1 MITLRG
7 RGRKPGKMELKINDS
22 KGGTNRLLD
31 EARISTSEVVN
42 ALNLIQVQD
51 GLYKPRWGTA
61 YYGADYGATPDGSC
75 EFLKG
80 DKTTE
85 LVTVA
90 GGKVYKS
97 TDGGSITEIM
107 GATFTAGT
115 PCYFMQI
122 AGYLY
127 IANGIDPLS
136 RYDGTS
142 LITYTEINAPTGLS
156 GTAVSTIS
164 ATSGIA
170 IYAVVTA
177 LNSVGQTVGSTEA
190 NVHVSKIRDQWDANN
205 DSITWTWNAVSGA
218 DRYQLYISD
227 TEGYEELLTSVTG
240 TSFKDNGS
248 IATNPYISVPL
259 DNTTAAPRFKSMV
272 VSGNRIWATN
282 NPNSPYTV
290 YFSGTGQYMGVFSDF
305 YGGGW
310 INLEKGGRE
319 LPVKVVHYQS
329 GQGEG
334 RATVLCKT
342 PEGRG
347 AVWQLTISTATVGDT
362 SFSVPSAVKIVGSSG
377 TESVNGTIATN
388 NDIMFPNRRG
398 WFNLGPQQNF
408 YGLLRT
414 NEISVKIR
422 PYWNSLIGSKLGDIC
437 AYFKDAKVFISVP
450 TATTGN
456 NRTIILDTEKN
467 NWTID
472 WSFGAKQ
479 FLEYTDTNGVTHFL
493 YVPLSGNK
501 LIEISENI
509 AGDLGSAF
517 ETSFETGR
525 IALSKEWKDFVKVRK
540 LYVKLGNPRGTINLE
555 ASGTRKNKGFATV
568 ASKQIV
574 PTSSQT
580 GMGFDLMGYF
590 LMGDSEGVPDTYSDS
605 ADIRYLKINKKI
617 RDIKIKVTSNTY
629 DTDYVIHGF
638 IISGKPVSVRDPN
651 SWKLYAI
658 IY

>member
-7 RGRKPGKMELKINDS
+7 SRKKRNKFSLKIDSS

-31 EARISTSEVVN
+31 EARISSTEVVN

-61 YYGADYGATPDGSC
+61 YYGADYGANPDGAT
-75 EFLKG
+75 EFLKS
-80 DKTTE
+80 DQTTE
-85 LVTVA
+85 LITVA

-97 TDGGSITEIM
+97 TDGGAITEIT
-107 GATFTAGT
+107 GATFTAGL
-115 PCYFMQI
+115 PVYFMQI

-127 IANGIDPLS
+127 IANGTDPLA
-136 RYDGTS
+136 RYNGTTMT
-142 LITYTEINAPTGLS
+142 TYTELDEPTGLT
-156 GTAVSTIS
+156 GTATSSIS
-164 ATSGIA
+164 AVNGVTIYGI
-170 IYAVVTA
+170 VTA
-177 LNSVGQTVGSTEA
+177 LNTIGETIGSTQA
-190 NVHVSKIRDQWDANN
+190 TVKVSKKRDQWNKDT
-205 DSITWTWNAVSGA
+205 DKVTWSWNAVSGA
-218 DRYQLYISD
+218 ERYQLYIAD
-227 TEGYEELLTSVTG
+227 TEGYEELLTSVSKEE
-240 TSFKDNGS
+240 TSFTDDGTL
-248 IATNPYISVPL
+248 ATNPYISVPL
-259 DNTTAAPRFKSMV
+259 DNTTAAPKFKSMV

-319 LPVKVVHYQS
+319 TPVKVVHYQS

-347 AVWQLTISTATVGDT
+347 AVWQLTISTATVGET

-377 TESVNGTIATN
+377 TESINGTIATN

-422 PYWNSLIGSKLGDIC
+422 PYWNSLIGSKLSGIC

-450 TATTGN
+450 TITSGN
-456 NRTIILDTEKN
+456 NRMVIFDTEKN
-467 NWTID
+467 NWTVD
-472 WSFGAKQ
+472 WSIGAKQ
-479 FLEYTDTNGVTHFL
+479 FFEYTQTDGQTKFL
-493 YVPLSGNK
+493 YVPVSGNR
-501 LIEISENI
+501 LIELSENI
-509 AGDLGSAF
+509 GGDLGNAF

-525 IALSKEWKDFVKVRK
+525 IALSKEWKDFVKVQR
-540 LYVKLGNPRGTINLE
+540 LYIKLGNPRGSINLE
-555 ASGTRKNKGFATV
+555 VSGSQKSKGFSTV

-574 PTSSQT
+574 PFSSQT
-580 GMGFDLMGYF
+580 GIGFDLMGDV
-590 LMGDSEGVPDTYSDS
+590 LMGDTEGTPDTFTDS
-605 ADIRYLKINKKI
+605 ADIRYLKVNKKVRDMKI
-617 RDIKIKVTSNTY
+617 RVTSNSI

-638 IISGKPVSVRDPN
+638 IITGRPVSTRSPN
-651 SWKLYAI
+651 TWKL
-658 IY
+658 

>member
-1 MITLRG
+1 MIILRG
-7 RGRKPGKMELKINDS
+7 SRKKSGKLSLKIDSS

-31 EARISTSEVVN
+31 EARISSNEVVN

-61 YYGADYGATPDGSC
+61 YYGADYGATPDGST
-75 EFLKG
+75 EFLKS
-80 DKTTE
+80 DQTTE
-85 LVTVA
+85 LITVA

-97 TDGGSITEIM
+97 TNGGSITEVT
-107 GATFTAGT
+107 GATFTAGLT
-115 PCYFMQI
+115 CYFMQI
-122 AGYLY
+122 AGFLY
-127 IANGIDPLS
+127 IANGTDPLA
-136 RYDGTS
+136 RYDGST
-142 LITYTEINAPTGLS
+142 LTTYTEINAPNGLT
-156 GTAVSTIS
+156 GTATSSIS
-164 ATSGIA
+164 AVSGIS
-170 IYAVVTA
+170 IYGIVTA
-177 LNSVGQTVGSTEA
+177 LNSVGETIGSSE
-190 NVHVSKIRDQWDANN
+190 VQVYVKKIRDQWISTSDK
-205 DSITWTWNAVSGA
+205 ITWSWTAVSGA

-227 TEGYEELLTSVTG
+227 TQGYEELLTSVTG
-240 TSFKDNGS
+240 TSFTDDGT
-248 IATNPYISVPL
+248 IATNPYIAVPL
-259 DNTTAAPRFKSMV
+259 DNTTAAPKFKSMV

-319 LPVKVVHYQS
+319 TPVKVVHYQS

-347 AVWQLTISTATVGDT
+347 AVWQLTISTATVGET

-377 TESVNGTIATN
+377 TESINGTISTN

-422 PYWNSLIGSKLGDIC
+422 PYWNSLIGSKLSGIC
-437 AYFKDAKVFISVP
+437 SYFKDAKVFISVP
-450 TATTGN
+450 TSSIGN
-456 NRTIILDTEKN
+456 NRTIIFDTEKN

-493 YVPLSGNK
+493 YVPILGNK

-525 IALSKEWKDFVKVRK
+525 ISVSKEWKDFVKVQR
-540 LYVKLGNPRGTINLE
+540 LYIKLGNPRGTINLE
-555 ASGTRKNKGFATV
+555 VSGSQKSKGFSTV

-574 PTSSQT
+574 PSSSQT
-580 GMGFDLMGYF
+580 GMGFDLMGDF
-590 LMGDSEGVPDTYSDS
+590 LMGDTDGVPDTFSDS
-605 ADIRYLKINKKI
+605 ADIRYLKVNKKV
-617 RDIKIKVTSNTY
+617 RDVKIKVTSNTV
-629 DTDYVIHGF
+629 DSDYVIHGF
-638 IISGKPVSVRDPN
+638 IITGKPVSTRSPN
-651 SWKLYAI
+651 TWKL
-658 IY
+658 

>member
-1 MITLRG
+1 MIILRG
-7 RGRKPGKMELKINDS
+7 SRKKTGKLSLKIDS
-22 KGGTNRLLD
+22 SRGGTNRLLD
-31 EARISTSEVVN
+31 EARISSNEVVN

-61 YYGADYGATPDGSC
+61 YYGADYGANPDGAT
-75 EFLKG
+75 EFLKS
-80 DKTTE
+80 DQTTE
-85 LVTVA
+85 LITVA

-97 TDGGSITEIM
+97 TNGGSITEVT
-107 GATFTAGT
+107 GATFTLGLT
-115 PCYFMQI
+115 CYFMQI
-122 AGYLY
+122 AGFLY
-127 IANGIDPLS
+127 IANGTDPLA
-136 RYDGTS
+136 RYDGST
-142 LITYTEINAPTGLS
+142 LTTYTEINAPTGLT
-156 GTAVSTIS
+156 GTATSSIS
-164 ATSGIA
+164 AVSGIS
-170 IYAVVTA
+170 IYGIVTA
-177 LNSVGQTVGSTEA
+177 LNSVGETIGSSEVQVYV
-190 NVHVSKIRDQWDANN
+190 NKIRDQWISTSDK
-205 DSITWTWNAVSGA
+205 ITWSWTAVSGA

-227 TEGYEELLTSVTG
+227 TQGYEELLTSVTG
-240 TSFKDNGS
+240 TSFTDDGT
-248 IATNPYISVPL
+248 IATNPYIAVPL
-259 DNTTAAPRFKSMV
+259 DNTTAAPKFKSMV

-319 LPVKVVHYQS
+319 TPVKVVHYQS

-347 AVWQLTISTATVGDT
+347 AVWQLTISTATVGET

-377 TESVNGTIATN
+377 TESINGTIATN

-398 WFNLGPQQNF
+398 WYNLGPQQNF

-422 PYWNSLIGSKLGDIC
+422 PYWNSLIGSKLSGIC
-437 AYFKDAKVFISVP
+437 SYFKDAKVFISVP
-450 TATTGN
+450 TSSIGN
-456 NRTIILDTEKN
+456 NRTIIFDTEKN

-493 YVPLSGNK
+493 YVPILGNK

-525 IALSKEWKDFVKVRK
+525 ISVSKEWKDFVKVQRV
-540 LYVKLGNPRGTINLE
+540 YIKLGNPRGTINLE
-555 ASGTRKNKGFATV
+555 VSGSQKSKGFSTV

-574 PTSSQT
+574 PSSSQT
-580 GMGFDLMGYF
+580 GMGFDLMGDF
-590 LMGDSEGVPDTYSDS
+590 LMGDTDGVPDTFSDS
-605 ADIRYLKINKKI
+605 ADIRYLKVNKKV
-617 RDIKIKVTSNTY
+617 RDVKIKVTSNTV
-629 DTDYVIHGF
+629 DSDYVIHGF
-638 IISGKPVSVRDPN
+638 IITGKPVSTRSPN
-651 SWKLYAI
+651 TWKL
-658 IY
+658 

>member
-1 MITLRG
+1 MIILRG
-7 RGRKPGKMELKINDS
+7 SRKKTGKLSLKIDS
-22 KGGTNRLLD
+22 SRGGTNRLLD
-31 EARISTSEVVN
+31 EARISSTEVVN

-51 GLYKPRWGTA
+51 GLYKPRWGTD
-61 YYGADYGATPDGSC
+61 YYGADYGATPDGST
-75 EFLKG
+75 EFLKS
-80 DKTTE
+80 DQTTE
-85 LVTVA
+85 LITVA

-97 TDGGSITEIM
+97 TNGGSITEVT
-107 GATFTAGT
+107 GATFTAGLT
-115 PCYFMQI
+115 CYFMQI
-122 AGYLY
+122 AGFLY
-127 IANGIDPLS
+127 IANGTDPLA
-136 RYDGTS
+136 RYDGST
-142 LITYTEINAPTGLS
+142 LTTYTEINAPNGLT
-156 GTAVSTIS
+156 GTATSSIS
-164 ATSGIA
+164 AVSGIS
-170 IYAVVTA
+170 IYGIVTA
-177 LNSVGQTVGSTEA
+177 LNSVGETIGSSEVQVYV
-190 NVHVSKIRDQWDANN
+190 NKIRDQWISTSDK
-205 DSITWTWNAVSGA
+205 ITWSWTAVSGA

-227 TEGYEELLTSVTG
+227 TQGYEELLTSVTG
-240 TSFKDNGS
+240 TSFTDDGT
-248 IATNPYISVPL
+248 IATNPYIAVPL
-259 DNTTAAPRFKSMV
+259 DNTTAAPKFKSMV

-319 LPVKVVHYQS
+319 TPVKVVHYQS

-347 AVWQLTISTATVGDT
+347 AVWQLTISTATVGET

-377 TESVNGTIATN
+377 TESINGTIATN

-398 WFNLGPQQNF
+398 WYNLGPQQNF

-422 PYWNSLIGSKLGDIC
+422 PYWNSLIGSKLSGIC
-437 AYFKDAKVFISVP
+437 SYFKDAKVFISVP
-450 TATTGN
+450 TSSIGN
-456 NRTIILDTEKN
+456 NRIIIFDTEKN

-493 YVPLSGNK
+493 YVPILGNK

-525 IALSKEWKDFVKVRK
+525 ISVSKEWKDFVKVQRV
-540 LYVKLGNPRGTINLE
+540 YIKLGNPRGTINLE
-555 ASGTRKNKGFATV
+555 VSGSQKSKGFSTV

-574 PTSSQT
+574 PSSSQT
-580 GMGFDLMGYF
+580 GMGFDLMGDF
-590 LMGDSEGVPDTYSDS
+590 LMGDTDGVPDTFSDS
-605 ADIRYLKINKKI
+605 ADIRYLKVNKKV
-617 RDIKIKVTSNTY
+617 RDVKIKVTSNTV
-629 DTDYVIHGF
+629 DSDYVIHGF
-638 IISGKPVSVRDPN
+638 IITGKPVSTRSPN
-651 SWKLYAI
+651 TWKL
-658 IY
+658 

>member
-7 RGRKPGKMELKINDS
+7 SRSKRSKFSLKIDSS

-31 EARISTSEVVN
+31 EARISSNEVVN

-61 YYGADYGATPDGSC
+61 YYGADYGANPDGAA
-75 EFLKG
+75 EFLR
-80 DKTTE
+80 DDQTTE
-85 LVTVA
+85 LITVA

-97 TDGGSITEIM
+97 VDGGAITEIT
-107 GATFTAGT
+107 GATFTAGK
-115 PCYFMQI
+115 PVYFMQI

-127 IANGIDPLS
+127 IANGYDPLA
-136 RYDGTS
+136 RYNGSVLT
-142 LITYTEINAPTGLS
+142 TYSEINPPTGLTGTAASTIAASS
-156 GTAVSTIS
+156 GTSVY
-164 ATSGIA
+164 GI
-170 IYAVVTA
+170 VTA
-177 LNSVGQTVGSTEA
+177 INNIGETIGSNTVR
-190 NVHVSKIRDQWDANN
+190 VYVSKIRDQWNKDT
-205 DSITWTWNAVSGA
+205 DYIEWTWNAVSGA
-218 DRYQLYISD
+218 DRYNLYISD
-227 TEGYEELLTSVTG
+227 TEGYEEFLTSVTG
-240 TSFKDNGS
+240 TSYKDNGT

-259 DNTTAAPRFKSMV
+259 DNTTAAPKFKSMV

-282 NPNSPYTV
+282 NPTSPYTV

-319 LPVKVVHYQS
+319 TPVKVVHYQS

-347 AVWQLTISTATVGDT
+347 AVWQLTISTATVGET
-362 SFSVPSAVKIVGSSG
+362 SFSVPSAVKVVGSSG
-377 TESVNGTIATN
+377 TESINGTIATN

-398 WFNLGPQQNF
+398 WYNLGPQQNF

-422 PYWNSLIGSKLGDIC
+422 PYWNSLIGSKLAGIC

-450 TATTGN
+450 TITSGN
-456 NRTIILDTEKN
+456 NRIVVFDTEKN
-467 NWTID
+467 NWSID
-472 WSFGAKQ
+472 WSIGAKQ
-479 FLEYTDTNGVTHFL
+479 FFEYTQTDGQTKFL
-493 YVPLSGNK
+493 YVPESGNR
-501 LIEISENI
+501 LIELSENI
-509 AGDLGSAF
+509 GGDLGSAF

-525 IALSKEWKDFVKVRK
+525 ISLSKEWKDFVKVQRV
-540 LYVKLGNPRGTINLE
+540 YIKLGNPRGSINLE
-555 ASGTRKNKGFATV
+555 VSGSQKSKGFSTV

-574 PTSSQT
+574 PFSSQT
-580 GMGFDLMGYF
+580 GMGFDLMGDV
-590 LMGDSEGVPDTYSDS
+590 LMGDTEGTPDTFTDS
-605 ADIRYLKINKKI
+605 ADIRYLKVNKKV
-617 RDIKIKVTSNTY
+617 RDMKIKLTSNSL

-638 IISGKPVSVRDPN
+638 IITGRPVSTRSPN
-651 SWKLYAI
+651 TWKL
-658 IY
+658 

>member
-7 RGRKPGKMELKINDS
+7 SRKRTGKLSLKIDSS

-31 EARISTSEVVN
+31 EARISNNEVVN

-51 GLYKPRWGTA
+51 GLYQPRWGTQ
-61 YYGADYGATPDGSC
+61 YFGADYGANPDGST
-75 EFLKG
+75 EFLKS
-80 DKTTE
+80 DQTTE
-85 LVTVA
+85 LITVA

-97 TDGGSITEIM
+97 TDGGSITEIT
-107 GATFTAGT
+107 GATFTAGL
-115 PCYFMQI
+115 PAFFMQI

-127 IANGIDPLS
+127 IANGVDPLA
-136 RYDGTS
+136 RYNGTTMT
-142 LITYTEINAPTGLS
+142 TYTEIDEPTGLT
-156 GTAVSTIS
+156 GTATSSIAAVSGVTLY
-164 ATSGIA
+164 GI
-170 IYAVVTA
+170 VTA
-177 LNSVGQTVGSTEA
+177 LNSVGETKGSTVA
-190 NVHVSKIRDQWDANN
+190 SVKVSKIRDQWIATTDKV
-205 DSITWTWNAVSGA
+205 TWSWTAVSGA
-218 DRYQLYISD
+218 DRYQLYIAD
-227 TEGYEELLTSVTG
+227 TEGYEELLTSVTE
-240 TSFKDNGS
+240 TSFIDDGTV
-248 IATNPYISVPL
+248 ATNPYISVPL
-259 DNTTAAPRFKSMV
+259 DNTTAAPKFKSMV

-319 LPVKVVHYQS
+319 TPIKVVHYQS

-347 AVWQLTISTATVGDT
+347 AVWQLSISTATVGET
-362 SFSVPSAVKIVGSSG
+362 SFALPSAMKIVGSSG
-377 TESVNGTIATN
+377 TESINGTISTN

-398 WFNLGPQQNF
+398 WYNLGPQQQF

-414 NEISVKIR
+414 NELSVKIR
-422 PYWNSLIGSKLGDIC
+422 PYWNSLIGAKLDGIC

-450 TATTGN
+450 TINSGN
-456 NRTIILDTEKN
+456 NRILVFDTEKN

-472 WSFGAKQ
+472 WSIGAKQ
-479 FLEYTDTNGVTHFL
+479 FFEYTDSTGKTKLL
-493 YVPLSGNK
+493 YVPMSGNK
-501 LIEISENI
+501 LIELSENI

-517 ETSFETGR
+517 ETAFETGR
-525 IALSKEWKDFVKVRK
+525 ISLSKEWKDFVKVQRV
-540 LYVKLGNPRGTINLE
+540 YIKLGNPKGTINLE
-555 ASGTRKNKGFATV
+555 CSGSQKSKGFSTV

-580 GMGFDLMGYF
+580 GMGFDLMGDV
-590 LMGDSEGVPDTYSDS
+590 LMGDTEGIPDSYSDS
-605 ADIRYLKINKKI
+605 ADIRYLKVNKKV
-617 RDIKIKVTSNTY
+617 RDIKIKVTSNSY

-638 IISGKPVSVRDPN
+638 IITGKPVSTRSPN
-651 SWKLYAI
+651 TWKL
-658 IY
+658 

>member
-1 MITLRG
+1 MIILRG
-7 RGRKPGKMELKINDS
+7 SRKKTGKLSLKIDS
-22 KGGTNRLLD
+22 SRGGTNRLLD
-31 EARISTSEVVN
+31 EARISSTEVVN

-61 YYGADYGATPDGSC
+61 EYGADYGANPDGAT
-75 EFLKG
+75 EFLKS
-80 DKTTE
+80 DQTTE
-85 LVTVA
+85 LITVA

-97 TDGGSITEIM
+97 TNGGSITEVT
-107 GATFTAGT
+107 GATFTSGLT
-115 PCYFMQI
+115 CYFMQI
-122 AGYLY
+122 AGFLY
-127 IANGIDPLS
+127 IANGTDPLA
-136 RYDGTS
+136 RYDGST
-142 LITYTEINAPTGLS
+142 LTTYTEINAPTGLT
-156 GTAVSTIS
+156 GTATSSIS
-164 ATSGIA
+164 AVSGIS
-170 IYAVVTA
+170 IYGIVTA
-177 LNSVGQTVGSTEA
+177 LNSVGETIGSSEVQVYV
-190 NVHVSKIRDQWDANN
+190 NKIRDQWISTSDK
-205 DSITWTWNAVSGA
+205 ITWSWTAVSGA

-227 TEGYEELLTSVTG
+227 TQGYEELLTSVTG
-240 TSFKDNGS
+240 TSFTDDGT
-248 IATNPYISVPL
+248 IATNPYIAVPL
-259 DNTTAAPRFKSMV
+259 DNTTAAPKFKSMV

-319 LPVKVVHYQS
+319 TPVKVVHYQS

-347 AVWQLTISTATVGDT
+347 AVWQLTISTATVGET

-377 TESVNGTIATN
+377 TESINGTIATN

-398 WFNLGPQQNF
+398 WYNLGPQQNF

-422 PYWNSLIGSKLGDIC
+422 PYWNSLIGSKLSGIC
-437 AYFKDAKVFISVP
+437 SYFKDAKVFISVP
-450 TATTGN
+450 TSSIGN
-456 NRTIILDTEKN
+456 NRIIIFDTEKN

-493 YVPLSGNK
+493 YVPILGNK

-525 IALSKEWKDFVKVRK
+525 ISVSKEWKDFVKVQRV
-540 LYVKLGNPRGTINLE
+540 YIKLGNPRGTINLE
-555 ASGTRKNKGFATV
+555 VSGSQKSKGFSTV

-574 PTSSQT
+574 PSSSQT
-580 GMGFDLMGYF
+580 GMGFDLMGDF
-590 LMGDSEGVPDTYSDS
+590 LMGDTDGVPDTFSDS
-605 ADIRYLKINKKI
+605 ADIRYLKVNKKV
-617 RDIKIKVTSNTY
+617 RDVKIKVTSNTV
-629 DTDYVIHGF
+629 DSDYVIHGF
-638 IISGKPVSVRDPN
+638 IITGKPVSTRSPN
-651 SWKLYAI
+651 TWKL
-658 IY
+658 

>member
-7 RGRKPGKMELKINDS
+7 SRKKSGKLSLKIDSS

-31 EARISTSEVVN
+31 EARISSNEVVN

-51 GLYKPRWGTA
+51 GLYKPRWGTD
-61 YYGADYGATPDGSC
+61 YYGADYGATPDGST
-75 EFLKG
+75 EFLKS
-80 DKTTE
+80 DQTTE
-85 LVTVA
+85 LITVA

-97 TDGGSITEIM
+97 TNGGSITEVT
-107 GATFTAGT
+107 GATFTAGLT
-115 PCYFMQI
+115 CYFMQI
-122 AGYLY
+122 AGFLY
-127 IANGIDPLS
+127 IANGTDPLA
-136 RYDGTS
+136 RYDGST
-142 LITYTEINAPTGLS
+142 LTTYTQINAPTGLT
-156 GTAVSTIS
+156 GTATSSIS
-164 ATSGIA
+164 AVSGIS
-170 IYAVVTA
+170 IYGIVTA
-177 LNSVGQTVGSTEA
+177 LNSVGETIGSSEVQVYV
-190 NVHVSKIRDQWDANN
+190 NKIRDQWNKDT
-205 DSITWTWNAVSGA
+205 DKITWSWTAVSGA

-227 TEGYEELLTSVTG
+227 TQGYEELLTSVTG
-240 TSFKDNGS
+240 TSFTDDGT
-248 IATNPYISVPL
+248 IATNPYIAVPL
-259 DNTTAAPRFKSMV
+259 DNTTAAPKFKSMV

-319 LPVKVVHYQS
+319 TPVKVVHYQS

-347 AVWQLTISTATVGDT
+347 AVWQLTISTATVGET

-377 TESVNGTIATN
+377 TESINGTIATN

-398 WFNLGPQQNF
+398 WYNLGPQQNF

-422 PYWNSLIGSKLGDIC
+422 PYWNSLIGSKLEGIC
-437 AYFKDAKVFISVP
+437 SYFKDAKVFISVP
-450 TATTGN
+450 TSSIGN
-456 NRTIILDTEKN
+456 NRTIIFDTEKN

-493 YVPLSGNK
+493 YVPISGNK

-525 IALSKEWKDFVKVRK
+525 IAVSKEWKDFVKVQRV
-540 LYVKLGNPRGTINLE
+540 YIKLGNPRGTINLE
-555 ASGTRKNKGFATV
+555 VSGSQKSKGFSTV

-574 PTSSQT
+574 PSSSQT
-580 GMGFDLMGYF
+580 GMGFDLMGDF
-590 LMGDSEGVPDTYSDS
+590 LMGDTDGVPDTFSDS
-605 ADIRYLKINKKI
+605 ADIRYLKVNKKV
-617 RDIKIKVTSNTY
+617 RDVKIKVTSNTV
-629 DTDYVIHGF
+629 DSDYVIHGF
-638 IISGKPVSVRDPN
+638 IITGKPVSTRSPN
-651 SWKLYAI
+651 TWKL
-658 IY
+658 

>member
-7 RGRKPGKMELKINDS
+7 SRKRTAKLSLNIDNS

-31 EARISTSEVVN
+31 EARISNNEVVN

-51 GLYKPRWGTA
+51 GLYKPRWGSQ
-61 YYGADYGATPDGSC
+61 YYGADYGATPDGAT
-75 EFLKG
+75 EFLKE
-80 DKTTE
+80 DQTTE
-85 LVTVA
+85 LIVVA

-97 TDGGSITEIM
+97 TDGGDKTEIT

-122 AGYLY
+122 AGFLY
-127 IANGIDPLS
+127 IANGTDPLA
-136 RYDGTS
+136 RYNGTTMT
-142 LITYTEINAPTGLS
+142 TYTEIDEPTGLTGTATSSIAAVS
-156 GTAVSTIS
+156 GTTIY
-164 ATSGIA
+164 GI
-170 IYAVVTA
+170 VTA
-177 LNSVGQTVGSTEA
+177 LNTIGETIGSTEA
-190 NVHVSKIRDQWDANN
+190 TVKVNKIRDQWNASTDK
-205 DSITWTWNAVSGA
+205 ITWTWNAVSGA

-227 TEGYEELLTSVTG
+227 TEGYEELLTSVTE
-240 TSFKDNGS
+240 TSFTDDGTLQ
-248 IATNPYISVPL
+248 TNPYISVPL
-259 DNTTAAPRFKSMV
+259 DNTTAAPKFKSMV

-282 NPNSPYTV
+282 NPVSPYTV

-319 LPVKVVHYQS
+319 TPIKVVHYQS

-347 AVWQLTISTATVGDT
+347 AVWQLTISTATVGET

-377 TESVNGTIATN
+377 TESINGTISTN

-398 WFNLGPQQNF
+398 WYNLGPQQNF

-422 PYWNSLIGSKLGDIC
+422 PYWNSLIGAKLAGIC

-450 TATTGN
+450 TINSGN
-456 NRTIILDTEKN
+456 NRIIVFDTEKN

-472 WSFGAKQ
+472 WSLGAKQ
-479 FLEYTDTNGVTHFL
+479 FLEYTDSAGRTKFL
-493 YVPLSGNK
+493 YVPVSGNK
-501 LIEISENI
+501 LIELSENI
-509 AGDLGSAF
+509 GGDLGVAF

-525 IALSKEWKDFVKVRK
+525 IALSKEWKDFVKVNK
-540 LYVKLGNPRGTINLE
+540 VYIKLGNPRGNINLE
-555 ASGTRKNKGFATV
+555 VSGTQKNKGFTTIK
-568 ASKQIV
+568 SKAIV
-574 PTSSQT
+574 PLSSQT
-580 GMGFDLMGYF
+580 GMGFDLMGDC
-590 LMGDSEGVPDTYSDS
+590 LMGDTEGVPDTYSDS
-605 ADIRYLKINKKI
+605 ADIRYLKVNKKI
-617 RDIKIKVTSNTY
+617 RDIKLKVTSNTY

-638 IISGKPVSVRDPN
+638 IIDGKPIRTRSPN
-651 SWKLYAI
+651 TWKL
-658 IY
+658 

>member
-7 RGRKPGKMELKINDS
+7 SRKKSGKLSLKIDSS

-31 EARISTSEVVN
+31 EARISSNEVVN

-51 GLYKPRWGTA
+51 GLYKPRWGTD
-61 YYGADYGATPDGSC
+61 YYGADYGATPDGST
-75 EFLKG
+75 EFLKS
-80 DKTTE
+80 DQTTE
-85 LVTVA
+85 LITVA

-97 TDGGSITEIM
+97 TNGGSITEVT
-107 GATFTAGT
+107 GATFTAGLT
-115 PCYFMQI
+115 CYFMQI
-122 AGYLY
+122 AGFLY
-127 IANGIDPLS
+127 IANGTDPLA
-136 RYDGTS
+136 RYDGST
-142 LITYTEINAPTGLS
+142 LTTYTEINAPNGLI
-156 GTAVSTIS
+156 GTATSSIS
-164 ATSGIA
+164 AVSGIS
-170 IYAVVTA
+170 IYGIVTA
-177 LNSVGQTVGSTEA
+177 LNSVGETIGSSEVQVYV
-190 NVHVSKIRDQWDANN
+190 NKIRDQWISTSDK
-205 DSITWTWNAVSGA
+205 ITWSWTAVSGA

-227 TEGYEELLTSVTG
+227 TQGYEELLTSVTG
-240 TSFKDNGS
+240 TSFTDDGT
-248 IATNPYISVPL
+248 IATNPYIAVPL
-259 DNTTAAPRFKSMV
+259 DNTTAAPKFKSMV

-319 LPVKVVHYQS
+319 TPVKVVHYQS

-347 AVWQLTISTATVGDT
+347 AVWQLTISTATVGET

-377 TESVNGTIATN
+377 TESINGTISTN

-422 PYWNSLIGSKLGDIC
+422 PYWNSLIGSKLSGIC
-437 AYFKDAKVFISVP
+437 SYFKDAKVFISVP
-450 TATTGN
+450 TSSIGN
-456 NRTIILDTEKN
+456 NRTIIFDTEKN

-493 YVPLSGNK
+493 YVPIFGNK

-509 AGDLGSAF
+509 AGDLGIAF

-525 IALSKEWKDFVKVRK
+525 ISVSKEWKDFVKVQRV
-540 LYVKLGNPRGTINLE
+540 YIKLGNPRGTINLE
-555 ASGTRKNKGFATV
+555 VSGSQKSKGFSTV

-574 PTSSQT
+574 PSSSQT
-580 GMGFDLMGYF
+580 GMGFDLMGDF
-590 LMGDSEGVPDTYSDS
+590 LMGDTEGVPDTFSDS
-605 ADIRYLKINKKI
+605 ADIRYLKVNKKV
-617 RDIKIKVTSNTY
+617 RDVKIKVTSNTV
-629 DTDYVIHGF
+629 DSDYVIHGF
-638 IISGKPVSVRDPN
+638 IITGKPVSTRSPN
-651 SWKLYAI
+651 TWKL
-658 IY
+658 

>member
-7 RGRKPGKMELKINDS
+7 SRKKSGKLSLKIDSS

-31 EARISTSEVVN
+31 EARISSNEVVN

-61 YYGADYGATPDGSC
+61 YYGADYGATPDGST
-75 EFLKG
+75 EFLKS
-80 DKTTE
+80 DQTTE
-85 LVTVA
+85 LITVA

-97 TDGGSITEIM
+97 TNGGSITEVT
-107 GATFTAGT
+107 GATFTEGLT
-115 PCYFMQI
+115 CYFMQI
-122 AGYLY
+122 AGFLY
-127 IANGIDPLS
+127 IANGTDPLA
-136 RYDGTS
+136 RYDGST
-142 LITYTEINAPTGLS
+142 LTTYTEINAPNGLT
-156 GTAVSTIS
+156 GTATSSIS
-164 ATSGIA
+164 AVSGIS
-170 IYAVVTA
+170 IYGIVTA
-177 LNSVGQTVGSTEA
+177 LNSVGETIGSSE
-190 NVHVSKIRDQWDANN
+190 VQVYVKKIRDQWISTSDK
-205 DSITWTWNAVSGA
+205 ITWSWTAVSGA

-227 TEGYEELLTSVTG
+227 TQGYEELLTSVTG
-240 TSFKDNGS
+240 TSFTDDGT
-248 IATNPYISVPL
+248 IATNPYIAVPL
-259 DNTTAAPRFKSMV
+259 DNTTAAPKFKSMV

-319 LPVKVVHYQS
+319 TPVKVVHYQS

-347 AVWQLTISTATVGDT
+347 AVWQLTISTATVGET

-377 TESVNGTIATN
+377 TESINGTISTN

-398 WFNLGPQQNF
+398 WYNLGPQQNF

-422 PYWNSLIGSKLGDIC
+422 PYWNSLIGSKLSGIC
-437 AYFKDAKVFISVP
+437 SYFKDAKVFISVP
-450 TATTGN
+450 TSTSGN
-456 NRTIILDTEKN
+456 NRTIIFDTEKN

-493 YVPLSGNK
+493 YVPISGNK

-525 IALSKEWKDFVKVRK
+525 ISVSKEWKDFVKVQRV
-540 LYVKLGNPRGTINLE
+540 YIKLGNPRGTINLE
-555 ASGTRKNKGFATV
+555 VSGSQKSKGFSTV

-574 PTSSQT
+574 PSSSQT
-580 GMGFDLMGYF
+580 GMGFDLMGDF
-590 LMGDSEGVPDTYSDS
+590 LMGDTDGVPDTFSDS
-605 ADIRYLKINKKI
+605 ADIRYLKVNKKV
-617 RDIKIKVTSNTY
+617 RDVKIKVTSNTV
-629 DTDYVIHGF
+629 DSDYVIHGF
-638 IISGKPVSVRDPN
+638 IITGKPVSTRSPN
-651 SWKLYAI
+651 TWKL
-658 IY
+658 

>member
-7 RGRKPGKMELKINDS
+7 SRKKTGKLSLKIDS
-22 KGGTNRLLD
+22 SRGGTNRLLD
-31 EARISTSEVVN
+31 EARISSTEVVN

-61 YYGADYGATPDGSC
+61 YYGADYGANPDGAT
-75 EFLKG
+75 EFLKS
-80 DKTTE
+80 DQTTE
-85 LVTVA
+85 LITVA

-97 TDGGSITEIM
+97 TNGGSITEVT

-115 PCYFMQI
+115 TCYFMQI
-122 AGYLY
+122 AGFLY
-127 IANGIDPLS
+127 IANGTDPLA
-136 RYDGTS
+136 RYDGST
-142 LITYTEINAPTGLS
+142 LTTYTEINAPTGLT
-156 GTAVSTIS
+156 GTATSSIS
-164 ATSGIA
+164 AVSGIS
-170 IYAVVTA
+170 IYGIVTA
-177 LNSVGQTVGSTEA
+177 LNSVGETIGSSEVQVYV
-190 NVHVSKIRDQWDANN
+190 NKIRDQWISTSDK
-205 DSITWTWNAVSGA
+205 ITWSWTAVSGA

-227 TEGYEELLTSVTG
+227 TQGYEELLTSVTG
-240 TSFKDNGS
+240 TSFTDDGT
-248 IATNPYISVPL
+248 IATNPYIAVPL
-259 DNTTAAPRFKSMV
+259 DNTTAAPKFKSMV

-319 LPVKVVHYQS
+319 TPVKVVHYQS

-347 AVWQLTISTATVGDT
+347 AVWQLTISTATVGET

-377 TESVNGTIATN
+377 TESINGTIATN

-398 WFNLGPQQNF
+398 WYNLGPQQNF

-422 PYWNSLIGSKLGDIC
+422 PYWNSLIGSKLSGIC
-437 AYFKDAKVFISVP
+437 SYFKDAKVFISVP
-450 TATTGN
+450 TSSIGN
-456 NRTIILDTEKN
+456 NRIIIFDTEKN

-493 YVPLSGNK
+493 YVPILGNK

-525 IALSKEWKDFVKVRK
+525 ISVSKEWKDFVKVQRV
-540 LYVKLGNPRGTINLE
+540 YIKLGNPRGTINLE
-555 ASGTRKNKGFATV
+555 VSGSQKSKGFSTV

-574 PTSSQT
+574 PSSSQT
-580 GMGFDLMGYF
+580 GMGFDLMGDF
-590 LMGDSEGVPDTYSDS
+590 LMGDTDGVPDTFSDS
-605 ADIRYLKINKKI
+605 ADIRYLKVNKKV
-617 RDIKIKVTSNTY
+617 RDVKIKVTSNTV
-629 DTDYVIHGF
+629 DSDYVIHGF
-638 IISGKPVSVRDPN
+638 IITGKPVSTRSPN
-651 SWKLYAI
+651 TWKL
-658 IY
+658 

>member
-1 MITLRG
+1 MIILRG
-7 RGRKPGKMELKINDS
+7 SRKKTGKLSLKIDS
-22 KGGTNRLLD
+22 SRGGTNRLLD
-31 EARISTSEVVN
+31 EARISSNEVVN

-61 YYGADYGATPDGSC
+61 YYGADYGANPDGAT
-75 EFLKG
+75 EFLKS
-80 DKTTE
+80 DQTTE
-85 LVTVA
+85 LITVA

-97 TDGGSITEIM
+97 TNGGSITEVT
-107 GATFTAGT
+107 GATFTAGLT
-115 PCYFMQI
+115 CYFMQI
-122 AGYLY
+122 AGFLY
-127 IANGIDPLS
+127 IANGTDPLA
-136 RYDGTS
+136 RYDGST
-142 LITYTEINAPTGLS
+142 LTTYTEINAPTGLT
-156 GTAVSTIS
+156 GTATSSIS
-164 ATSGIA
+164 AVSGIS
-170 IYAVVTA
+170 IYGIVTA
-177 LNSVGQTVGSTEA
+177 LNSVGETIGSSEVQVYV
-190 NVHVSKIRDQWDANN
+190 NKIRDQWISTSDK
-205 DSITWTWNAVSGA
+205 ITWSWTAVSGA

-227 TEGYEELLTSVTG
+227 TQGYEELLTSVTG
-240 TSFKDNGS
+240 TSFTDDGT
-248 IATNPYISVPL
+248 IATNPYIAVPL
-259 DNTTAAPRFKSMV
+259 DNTTAAPKFKSMV

-319 LPVKVVHYQS
+319 TPVKVVHYQS

-347 AVWQLTISTATVGDT
+347 AVWQLTISTATVGET

-377 TESVNGTIATN
+377 TESINGTIATN

-398 WFNLGPQQNF
+398 WYNLGPQQNF

-422 PYWNSLIGSKLGDIC
+422 PYWNSLIGSKLSGIC
-437 AYFKDAKVFISVP
+437 SYFKDAKVFISVP
-450 TATTGN
+450 TSSIGN
-456 NRTIILDTEKN
+456 NRTIIFDTEKN

-493 YVPLSGNK
+493 YVPILGNK

-525 IALSKEWKDFVKVRK
+525 ISVSKEWKDFVKVQRV
-540 LYVKLGNPRGTINLE
+540 YIKLGNPRGTINLE
-555 ASGTRKNKGFATV
+555 VSGSQKSKGFSTV

-574 PTSSQT
+574 PSSSQT
-580 GMGFDLMGYF
+580 GMGFDLMGDF
-590 LMGDSEGVPDTYSDS
+590 LMGDTDGVPDTFSDS
-605 ADIRYLKINKKI
+605 ADIRYLKVNKKV
-617 RDIKIKVTSNTY
+617 RDVKIKVTSNTV
-629 DTDYVIHGF
+629 DSDYVIHGF
-638 IISGKPVSVRDPN
+638 IITGKPVSTRSPN
-651 SWKLYAI
+651 TWKL
-658 IY
+658 

>member
-7 RGRKPGKMELKINDS
+7 SRKKTGKLSLKIDS
-22 KGGTNRLLD
+22 SRGGTNRLLD
-31 EARISTSEVVN
+31 EARISSTEVVN

-61 YYGADYGATPDGSC
+61 YYGADYGANPDGAT
-75 EFLKG
+75 EFLKS
-80 DKTTE
+80 DQTTE
-85 LVTVA
+85 LITVA

-97 TDGGSITEIM
+97 TNGGSITEVT
-107 GATFTAGT
+107 GATFTAGLT
-115 PCYFMQI
+115 CYFMQI
-122 AGYLY
+122 AGFLY
-127 IANGIDPLS
+127 IANGTDPLA
-136 RYDGTS
+136 RYDGST
-142 LITYTEINAPTGLS
+142 LTTYTEINAPTGLT
-156 GTAVSTIS
+156 GTATSSIS
-164 ATSGIA
+164 AVSGIS
-170 IYAVVTA
+170 IYGIVTA
-177 LNSVGQTVGSTEA
+177 LNSVGETIGSSEVQVYV
-190 NVHVSKIRDQWDANN
+190 NKIRDQWISTSDK
-205 DSITWTWNAVSGA
+205 ITWSWTAVSGA

-227 TEGYEELLTSVTG
+227 TQGYEELLTSVTG
-240 TSFKDNGS
+240 TSFTDDGT
-248 IATNPYISVPL
+248 IATNPYIAVPL
-259 DNTTAAPRFKSMV
+259 DNTTAAPKFKSMV

-319 LPVKVVHYQS
+319 TPVKVVHYQS

-347 AVWQLTISTATVGDT
+347 AVWQLTISTATVGET

-377 TESVNGTIATN
+377 TESINGTIATN

-398 WFNLGPQQNF
+398 WYNLGPQQNF

-422 PYWNSLIGSKLGDIC
+422 PYWNSLIGSKLSGIC
-437 AYFKDAKVFISVP
+437 SYFKDAKVFISVP
-450 TATTGN
+450 TSSIGN
-456 NRTIILDTEKN
+456 NRIIIFDTEKN

-493 YVPLSGNK
+493 YVPILGNK

-525 IALSKEWKDFVKVRK
+525 ISVSKEWKDFVKVQRV
-540 LYVKLGNPRGTINLE
+540 YIKLGNPRGTINLE
-555 ASGTRKNKGFATV
+555 VSGSQKSKGFSTV

-574 PTSSQT
+574 PSSSQT
-580 GMGFDLMGYF
+580 GMGFDLMGDF
-590 LMGDSEGVPDTYSDS
+590 LMGDTDGVPDTFSDS
-605 ADIRYLKINKKI
+605 ADIRYLKVNKKV
-617 RDIKIKVTSNTY
+617 RDVKIKVTSNTV
-629 DTDYVIHGF
+629 DSDYVIHGF
-638 IISGKPVSVRDPN
+638 IITGKPVSTRSPN
-651 SWKLYAI
+651 TWKL
-658 IY
+658 

>member
-7 RGRKPGKMELKINDS
+7 SRKKSGKLSLKIDSS

-31 EARISTSEVVN
+31 EARISSNEVVN

-51 GLYKPRWGTA
+51 GLYKPRWGTD
-61 YYGADYGATPDGSC
+61 YYGADYGATPDGST
-75 EFLKG
+75 EFLKS
-80 DKTTE
+80 DQTTE
-85 LVTVA
+85 LITVA

-97 TDGGSITEIM
+97 TNGGSITEVT
-107 GATFTAGT
+107 GATFTAGLT
-115 PCYFMQI
+115 CYFMQI
-122 AGYLY
+122 AGFLY
-127 IANGIDPLS
+127 IANGTDPLA
-136 RYDGTS
+136 RYDGST
-142 LITYTEINAPTGLS
+142 LTTYTEINAPNGLI
-156 GTAVSTIS
+156 GTATSSIS
-164 ATSGIA
+164 AVSGIS
-170 IYAVVTA
+170 IYGIVTA
-177 LNSVGQTVGSTEA
+177 LNSVGETIGSSEVQVYV
-190 NVHVSKIRDQWDANN
+190 NKIRDQWISTSDK
-205 DSITWTWNAVSGA
+205 ITWSWAAVSGA

-227 TEGYEELLTSVTG
+227 TQGYEELLTSVTG
-240 TSFKDNGS
+240 TSFTDDGT
-248 IATNPYISVPL
+248 IATNPYIAVPL
-259 DNTTAAPRFKSMV
+259 DNTTAAPKFKSMV

-319 LPVKVVHYQS
+319 TPVKVVHYQS

-347 AVWQLTISTATVGDT
+347 AVWQLTISTATIGET

-377 TESVNGTIATN
+377 TESINGTISTN

-422 PYWNSLIGSKLGDIC
+422 PYWNSLIGSKLSGIC
-437 AYFKDAKVFISVP
+437 SYFKDAKVFISVP
-450 TATTGN
+450 TSTSGN
-456 NRTIILDTEKN
+456 NRTIIFDTEKN

-479 FLEYTDTNGVTHFL
+479 FLEYTDSNGVTKFL
-493 YVPLSGNK
+493 YVPISGNK

-525 IALSKEWKDFVKVRK
+525 ISVSKEWKDFVKVQRV
-540 LYVKLGNPRGTINLE
+540 YIKLGNPRGTINLE
-555 ASGTRKNKGFATV
+555 VSGSQKSKGFSTV

-574 PTSSQT
+574 PSSSQT
-580 GMGFDLMGYF
+580 GMGFDLMGDF
-590 LMGDSEGVPDTYSDS
+590 LMGDTEGVPDTFSDS
-605 ADIRYLKINKKI
+605 ADIRYLKVNKKV
-617 RDIKIKVTSNTY
+617 RDVKIKVTSNTV
-629 DTDYVIHGF
+629 DSDYVIHGF
-638 IISGKPVSVRDPN
+638 IITGKPVSTRSPN
-651 SWKLYAI
+651 TWKL
-658 IY
+658 

>member
-7 RGRKPGKMELKINDS
+7 SRKRTAKLSLKIDSS

-31 EARISTSEVVN
+31 EARISSTEVVN

-61 YYGADYGATPDGSC
+61 YFGADYGATPDGST
-75 EFLKG
+75 EFLKS
-80 DKTTE
+80 DQTTE
-85 LVTVA
+85 LITVA

-97 TDGGSITEIM
+97 TNGGSITEIT

-115 PCYFMQI
+115 TCYFMQI
-122 AGYLY
+122 AGFLY
-127 IANGIDPLS
+127 IANGTDPLA
-136 RYDGTS
+136 RYDGST
-142 LITYTEINAPTGLS
+142 LTTYTEINAPTGLT
-156 GTAVSTIS
+156 GTATSSIS
-164 ATSGIA
+164 AVSGIS
-170 IYAVVTA
+170 IYGIVTA
-177 LNSVGQTVGSTEA
+177 LNSVGETIGSSEIQVYV
-190 NVHVSKIRDQWDANN
+190 NKIRDQWISTSDK
-205 DSITWTWNAVSGA
+205 ITWSWTAVSGA

-227 TEGYEELLTSVTG
+227 TQGYEELLTSVTG
-240 TSFKDNGS
+240 TSFTDDGT
-248 IATNPYISVPL
+248 IATNPYIAVPL
-259 DNTTAAPRFKSMV
+259 DNTTAAPKFKSMV

-282 NPNSPYTV
+282 NPKSPYTV

-319 LPVKVVHYQS
+319 TPIKVVHYQS

-347 AVWQLTISTATVGDT
+347 AVWQLTISTATIGET

-377 TESVNGTIATN
+377 TESINGTIATN

-398 WFNLGPQQNF
+398 WYNLGPQQNF

-422 PYWNSLIGSKLGDIC
+422 PYWNSLIGSKLEGIC
-437 AYFKDAKVFISVP
+437 SYFKDAKVFISVP
-450 TATTGN
+450 TSSIGN
-456 NRTIILDTEKN
+456 NRTIIFDTEKN

-493 YVPLSGNK
+493 YVPISGNK

-525 IALSKEWKDFVKVRK
+525 IAVSKEWKDFVKVQRV
-540 LYVKLGNPRGTINLE
+540 YIKLGNPRGTINLE
-555 ASGTRKNKGFATV
+555 VSGSQKSKGFSTV
-568 ASKQIV
+568 ASKQVV
-574 PTSSQT
+574 PSSSQT
-580 GMGFDLMGYF
+580 GMGFDLMGDF
-590 LMGDSEGVPDTYSDS
+590 LIGDTEGIPDTFSDS
-605 ADIRYLKINKKI
+605 ADIRYLKVNKKV
-617 RDIKIKVTSNTY
+617 RDIKIKVTSNTV
-629 DTDYVIHGF
+629 DSDYVIHGF
-638 IISGKPVSVRDPN
+638 IIVGKPISTRSPN
-651 SWKLYAI
+651 TWKL
-658 IY
+658 

>member
-1 MITLRG
+1 MIKLRSSK
-7 RGRKPGKMELKINDS
+7 RKSSKISLKINDS

-31 EARISTSEVVN
+31 EARIANNQVVN

-61 YYGADYGATPDGSC
+61 YYGADYGATPDGAT
-75 EFLKG
+75 EFLKS
-80 DKTTE
+80 DQSTE
-85 LVTVA
+85 LIVVA
-90 GGKVYKS
+90 GGKVYS
-97 TDGGSITEIM
+97 SVDGGVITEIT

-115 PCYFMQI
+115 PAYFMQI

-127 IANGIDPLS
+127 ITNGTDPLA
-136 RYDGTS
+136 RYDGTV
-142 LITYTEINAPTGLS
+142 LTTYTEIDEPTGLT
-156 GTAVSTIS
+156 GTASSSIS
-164 ATSGIA
+164 AVSGVT
-170 IYAVVTA
+170 IYAIVTA
-177 LNSVGQTVGSTEA
+177 LNSVGETIGSTEA
-190 NVHVSKIRDQWDANN
+190 NVKVSKIRDQWIATE
-205 DSITWTWNAVSGA
+205 DSITWTWNSVSGA

-227 TEGYEELLTSVTG
+227 TEGYEELLTSVTE
-240 TSFKDNGS
+240 TSYLDNGS
-248 IATNPYISVPL
+248 VATNPYISVPL
-259 DNTTAAPRFKSMV
+259 DNTTSAPKFKSMV

-319 LPVKVVHYQS
+319 TPVKIVHYQS

-347 AVWQLTISTATVGDT
+347 AVWQLTISTATVGET
-362 SFSVPSAVKIVGSSG
+362 SFALPSATKIVGSSG

-398 WFNLGPQQNF
+398 WFNLGPQQQF

-414 NEISVKIR
+414 NELSMNIR
-422 PYWNSLIGSKLGDIC
+422 PYWNSLIGAKLSGIC

-450 TATTGN
+450 TVNSGN
-456 NRTIILDTEKN
+456 NRIVVFDTEKN
-467 NWTID
+467 NWTVD
-472 WSFGAKQ
+472 WSIGAKQ
-479 FLEYTDTNGVTHFL
+479 FLEYTTSAGVTKLL
-493 YVPLSGNK
+493 YVPVSGNK
-501 LIEISENI
+501 LVELSENI
-509 AGDLGSAF
+509 AGDLGQSF

-525 IALSKEWKDFVKVRK
+525 IALSKEWKDFIKVQRV
-540 LYVKLGNPRGTINLE
+540 YIKLGNPRGTINLE
-555 ASGTRKNKGFATV
+555 CSGSQKSKGFSTV

-580 GMGFDLMGYF
+580 GMGFDLMGDTP
-590 LMGDSEGVPDTYSDS
+590 MGDTEGTPDSYSDS
-605 ADIRYLKINKKI
+605 ADIRYLKVNKKV
-617 RDIKIKVTSNTY
+617 RDIKIKVSSDSY

-638 IISGKPVSVRDPN
+638 IITGKPVNTRSPN
-651 SWKLYAI
+651 TWKL
-658 IY
+658 

>member
-7 RGRKPGKMELKINDS
+7 SRKKLGKLSLKIDSS

-31 EARISTSEVVN
+31 EARISSNEVVN

-51 GLYKPRWGTA
+51 GLYKPRWGTD
-61 YYGADYGATPDGSC
+61 YYGADYGATPDGST
-75 EFLKG
+75 EFLKS
-80 DKTTE
+80 DQTTE
-85 LVTVA
+85 LITVA

-97 TDGGSITEIM
+97 TNGGSITEVT
-107 GATFTAGT
+107 GATFTAGLT
-115 PCYFMQI
+115 CYFMQI
-122 AGYLY
+122 AGFLY
-127 IANGIDPLS
+127 IANGTDPLA
-136 RYDGTS
+136 RYDGST
-142 LITYTEINAPTGLS
+142 LTTYTEINAPNGLT
-156 GTAVSTIS
+156 GTATSSIS
-164 ATSGIA
+164 AVSGIS
-170 IYAVVTA
+170 IYGIVTA
-177 LNSVGQTVGSTEA
+177 LNSVGETIGSSEVQVYV
-190 NVHVSKIRDQWDANN
+190 NKIRDQWISTSDK
-205 DSITWTWNAVSGA
+205 ITWSWTAVSGA

-227 TEGYEELLTSVTG
+227 TQGYEELLTSVTG
-240 TSFKDNGS
+240 TSFTDDGT
-248 IATNPYISVPL
+248 IATNPYIAVPL
-259 DNTTAAPRFKSMV
+259 DNTTAAPKFKSMV

-319 LPVKVVHYQS
+319 TPVKVVHYQS

-347 AVWQLTISTATVGDT
+347 AVWQLTISTATVGET

-377 TESVNGTIATN
+377 TESINGTISTN

-422 PYWNSLIGSKLGDIC
+422 PYWNSLIGSKLSGIC
-437 AYFKDAKVFISVP
+437 SYFKDAKVFISVP
-450 TATTGN
+450 TSSIGN
-456 NRTIILDTEKN
+456 NRTIIFDTEKN

-493 YVPLSGNK
+493 YVPIFGNK

-509 AGDLGSAF
+509 AGDLGIAF

-525 IALSKEWKDFVKVRK
+525 ISVSKEWKDFVKVQRV
-540 LYVKLGNPRGTINLE
+540 YIKLGNPRGTINLE
-555 ASGTRKNKGFATV
+555 VSGSQKSKGFSTV

-574 PTSSQT
+574 PSSSQT
-580 GMGFDLMGYF
+580 GMGFDLMGDF
-590 LMGDSEGVPDTYSDS
+590 LMGDTEGVPDTFSDS
-605 ADIRYLKINKKI
+605 ADIRYLKVNKKV
-617 RDIKIKVTSNTY
+617 RDVKIKVTSNTV
-629 DTDYVIHGF
+629 DSDYVIHGF
-638 IISGKPVSVRDPN
+638 IITGKPVSTRSPN
-651 SWKLYAI
+651 TWKL
-658 IY
+658 

>member
-7 RGRKPGKMELKINDS
+7 SRKKSGKLSLKIDS
-22 KGGTNRLLD
+22 SRGGTNRLLD
-31 EARISTSEVVN
+31 EARISSTEVVN

-61 YYGADYGATPDGSC
+61 YYGADYGATPDGST
-75 EFLKG
+75 EFLKS
-80 DKTTE
+80 DQTTE
-85 LVTVA
+85 LITVA

-97 TDGGSITEIM
+97 TNGGSITEVT

-115 PCYFMQI
+115 TCYFMQI
-122 AGYLY
+122 AGFLY
-127 IANGIDPLS
+127 IANGTDPLA
-136 RYDGTS
+136 RYDGST
-142 LITYTEINAPTGLS
+142 LTTYTEINAPTGLT
-156 GTAVSTIS
+156 GTATSSIS
-164 ATSGIA
+164 AVSGIS
-170 IYAVVTA
+170 IYGIVTA
-177 LNSVGQTVGSTEA
+177 LNSVGETIGSSEVQVYV
-190 NVHVSKIRDQWDANN
+190 NKIRDQWISTTDK
-205 DSITWTWNAVSGA
+205 ITWSWTAVSGA

-227 TEGYEELLTSVTG
+227 TQGYEELLTSVTG
-240 TSFKDNGS
+240 TSFTDDGT
-248 IATNPYISVPL
+248 IATNPYIAVPL
-259 DNTTAAPRFKSMV
+259 DNTTAAPKFKSMV

-319 LPVKVVHYQS
+319 TPVKVVHYQS

-347 AVWQLTISTATVGDT
+347 AVWQLTISTATVGET

-377 TESVNGTIATN
+377 TESINGTIATN

-422 PYWNSLIGSKLGDIC
+422 PYWNSLIGSKLSGIC
-437 AYFKDAKVFISVP
+437 SYFKDAKVFISVP
-450 TATTGN
+450 TSSIGN
-456 NRTIILDTEKN
+456 NRTIIFDTEKN

-493 YVPLSGNK
+493 YVPILGNK

-525 IALSKEWKDFVKVRK
+525 ISVSKEWKDFVKVQRV
-540 LYVKLGNPRGTINLE
+540 YIKLGNPRGTINLE
-555 ASGTRKNKGFATV
+555 VSGSQKSKGFSTV

-574 PTSSQT
+574 PSSSQT
-580 GMGFDLMGYF
+580 GMGFDLMGDF
-590 LMGDSEGVPDTYSDS
+590 LMGDTDGVPDTFSDS
-605 ADIRYLKINKKI
+605 ADIRYLKVNKKV
-617 RDIKIKVTSNTY
+617 RDVKIKVTSNTV
-629 DTDYVIHGF
+629 DSDYVIHGF
-638 IISGKPVSVRDPN
+638 IITGKPVSTRSPN
-651 SWKLYAI
+651 TWKL
-658 IY
+658 

>member
-7 RGRKPGKMELKINDS
+7 SRKRTAKLSLKIDSS

-31 EARISTSEVVN
+31 EARISSTEVVN

-61 YYGADYGATPDGSC
+61 YFGADYGATPDGST
-75 EFLKG
+75 EFLKS
-80 DKTTE
+80 DQTTE
-85 LVTVA
+85 LITVA

-97 TDGGSITEIM
+97 TNGGSITEVT

-115 PCYFMQI
+115 TCYFMQI
-122 AGYLY
+122 AGFLY
-127 IANGIDPLS
+127 IANGTDPLA
-136 RYDGTS
+136 RYDGST
-142 LITYTEINAPTGLS
+142 LTTYTEINAPTGLT
-156 GTAVSTIS
+156 GTATSSIS
-164 ATSGIA
+164 AVSGIS
-170 IYAVVTA
+170 IYGIVTA
-177 LNSVGQTVGSTEA
+177 LNSVGETIGSSEIQVYV
-190 NVHVSKIRDQWDANN
+190 NKIRDQWISTTDK
-205 DSITWTWNAVSGA
+205 ITWSWTAVSGA

-227 TEGYEELLTSVTG
+227 TQGYEELLTSVTG
-240 TSFKDNGS
+240 TSFTDDGT
-248 IATNPYISVPL
+248 IATNPYIAVPL
-259 DNTTAAPRFKSMV
+259 DNTTAAPKFKSMV

-319 LPVKVVHYQS
+319 TPVKVVHYQS

-347 AVWQLTISTATVGDT
+347 AVWQLTISTATVGET

-377 TESVNGTIATN
+377 TESINGTISTN

-422 PYWNSLIGSKLGDIC
+422 PYWNSLIGSKLSGIC
-437 AYFKDAKVFISVP
+437 SYFKDAKVFISVP
-450 TATTGN
+450 TSSIGN
-456 NRTIILDTEKN
+456 NRTIIFDTEKN

-493 YVPLSGNK
+493 YVPILGNK

-525 IALSKEWKDFVKVRK
+525 ISVSKEWKDFVKVQRV
-540 LYVKLGNPRGTINLE
+540 YIKLGNPRGTINLE
-555 ASGTRKNKGFATV
+555 VSGSQKSKGFSTV

-574 PTSSQT
+574 PSSSQT
-580 GMGFDLMGYF
+580 GMGFDLMGDF
-590 LMGDSEGVPDTYSDS
+590 LMGDTDGVPDTFSDS
-605 ADIRYLKINKKI
+605 ADIRYLKVNKKV
-617 RDIKIKVTSNTY
+617 RDVKIKVTSNTV
-629 DTDYVIHGF
+629 DSDYVIHGF
-638 IISGKPVSVRDPN
+638 IITGKPVSTRSPN
-651 SWKLYAI
+651 TWKL
-658 IY
+658 

>member
-1 MITLRG
+1 MIILRG
-7 RGRKPGKMELKINDS
+7 SRKKTGKLSLKIDS
-22 KGGTNRLLD
+22 SRGGTNRLLD
-31 EARISTSEVVN
+31 EARISSNEVVN

-61 YYGADYGATPDGSC
+61 YYGADYGATPDGST
-75 EFLKG
+75 EFLKS
-80 DKTTE
+80 DQTTE
-85 LVTVA
+85 LITVA

-97 TDGGSITEIM
+97 TNGGSITEVT

-115 PCYFMQI
+115 TCYFMQI
-122 AGYLY
+122 AGFLY
-127 IANGIDPLS
+127 IANGTDPLA
-136 RYDGTS
+136 RYDGST
-142 LITYTEINAPTGLS
+142 LTTYTEINAPTGLT
-156 GTAVSTIS
+156 GTATSSIS
-164 ATSGIA
+164 AVSGIS
-170 IYAVVTA
+170 IYGIVTA
-177 LNSVGQTVGSTEA
+177 LNSVGETIGSSEVQVYV
-190 NVHVSKIRDQWDANN
+190 NKIRDQWISTTDK
-205 DSITWTWNAVSGA
+205 ITWSWTAVSGA

-227 TEGYEELLTSVTG
+227 TQGYEELLTSVTG
-240 TSFKDNGS
+240 TSFTDDGT
-248 IATNPYISVPL
+248 IATNPYIAVPL
-259 DNTTAAPRFKSMV
+259 DNTTAAPKFKSMV

-282 NPNSPYTV
+282 NPSSPYTV

-319 LPVKVVHYQS
+319 TPVKVVHYQS

-347 AVWQLTISTATVGDT
+347 AVWQLTISTATVGET

-377 TESVNGTIATN
+377 TESINGTIATN

-422 PYWNSLIGSKLGDIC
+422 PYWNSLIGSKLSGIC
-437 AYFKDAKVFISVP
+437 SYFKDAKVFISVP
-450 TATTGN
+450 TSSIGN
-456 NRTIILDTEKN
+456 NRTIIFDTEKN

-493 YVPLSGNK
+493 YVPILGNK

-525 IALSKEWKDFVKVRK
+525 ISVSKEWKDFVKVQRV
-540 LYVKLGNPRGTINLE
+540 YIKLGNPRGTINLE
-555 ASGTRKNKGFATV
+555 VSGSQKSKGFSTV

-574 PTSSQT
+574 PSSSQT
-580 GMGFDLMGYF
+580 GMGFDLMGDF
-590 LMGDSEGVPDTYSDS
+590 LMGDTDGVPDTFSDS
-605 ADIRYLKINKKI
+605 ADIRYLKVNKKV
-617 RDIKIKVTSNTY
+617 RDVKIKVTSNTV
-629 DTDYVIHGF
+629 DSDYVIHGF
-638 IISGKPVSVRDPN
+638 IITGKPVSTRSPN
-651 SWKLYAI
+651 TWKL
-658 IY
+658 

>member
-7 RGRKPGKMELKINDS
+7 SRKRTAKLSLKIDSS

-31 EARISTSEVVN
+31 EARISSTEVVN

-61 YYGADYGATPDGSC
+61 YFGADYGATPDGST
-75 EFLKG
+75 EFLKS
-80 DKTTE
+80 DQTTE
-85 LVTVA
+85 LITVA

-97 TDGGSITEIM
+97 TNGGSITEVT

-115 PCYFMQI
+115 TCYFMQI
-122 AGYLY
+122 AGFLY
-127 IANGIDPLS
+127 IANGTDPLA
-136 RYDGTS
+136 RYDGST
-142 LITYTEINAPTGLS
+142 LTTYTEINAPTGLT
-156 GTAVSTIS
+156 GTATSSIS
-164 ATSGIA
+164 AVSGIS
-170 IYAVVTA
+170 IYGIVTA
-177 LNSVGQTVGSTEA
+177 LNSVGETIGSSEIQVYV
-190 NVHVSKIRDQWDANN
+190 NKIRDQWISTTDK
-205 DSITWTWNAVSGA
+205 ITWSWTAVSGA

-227 TEGYEELLTSVTG
+227 TQGYEELLTSVTG
-240 TSFKDNGS
+240 TSFTDDGT
-248 IATNPYISVPL
+248 IATNPYIAVPL
-259 DNTTAAPRFKSMV
+259 DNTTAAPKFKSMV

-319 LPVKVVHYQS
+319 TPVKVVHYQS

-347 AVWQLTISTATVGDT
+347 AVWQLTISTATVGET

-377 TESVNGTIATN
+377 TESINGTIATN

-398 WFNLGPQQNF
+398 WYNLGPQQNF

-422 PYWNSLIGSKLGDIC
+422 PYWNSLIGSKLSGIC
-437 AYFKDAKVFISVP
+437 SYFKDAKVFISVP
-450 TATTGN
+450 TSSIGN
-456 NRTIILDTEKN
+456 NRIIIFDTEKN

-493 YVPLSGNK
+493 YVPILGNK

-525 IALSKEWKDFVKVRK
+525 ISVSKEWKDFVKVQRV
-540 LYVKLGNPRGTINLE
+540 YIKLGNPRGTINLE
-555 ASGTRKNKGFATV
+555 VSGSQKSKGFSTV

-574 PTSSQT
+574 PSSSQT
-580 GMGFDLMGYF
+580 GMGFDLMGDF
-590 LMGDSEGVPDTYSDS
+590 LMGDTDGVPDTFSDS
-605 ADIRYLKINKKI
+605 ADIRYLKVNKKV
-617 RDIKIKVTSNTY
+617 RDVKIKVTSNTV
-629 DTDYVIHGF
+629 DSDYVIHGF
-638 IISGKPVSVRDPN
+638 IITGKPVSTRSPN
-651 SWKLYAI
+651 TWKL
-658 IY
+658 

>member
-7 RGRKPGKMELKINDS
+7 SRKKTGKLSLKIDSS

-31 EARISTSEVVN
+31 EARISSNEVIN

-61 YYGADYGATPDGSC
+61 YYGADYGATPDGST
-75 EFLKG
+75 EFLKS
-80 DKTTE
+80 DQTTE
-85 LVTVA
+85 LITVA

-97 TDGGSITEIM
+97 TNGGSITEVT
-107 GATFTAGT
+107 GATFTAGLT
-115 PCYFMQI
+115 CYFMQI
-122 AGYLY
+122 AGFLY
-127 IANGIDPLS
+127 IANGTDPLA
-136 RYDGTS
+136 RYDGST
-142 LITYTEINAPTGLS
+142 LTTYTEINAPNGLT
-156 GTAVSTIS
+156 GTATSSIS
-164 ATSGIA
+164 AVSGIS
-170 IYAVVTA
+170 IYGIVTA
-177 LNSVGQTVGSTEA
+177 LNSVGETIGSSEVQVYV
-190 NVHVSKIRDQWDANN
+190 NKIRDQWISTSDK
-205 DSITWTWNAVSGA
+205 ITWSWTAVSGA

-227 TEGYEELLTSVTG
+227 TQGYEELLTSVTG
-240 TSFKDNGS
+240 TSFTDDGT
-248 IATNPYISVPL
+248 IATNPYIAVPL
-259 DNTTAAPRFKSMV
+259 DNTTAAPKFKSMV

-319 LPVKVVHYQS
+319 TPVKVVHYQS

-347 AVWQLTISTATVGDT
+347 AVWQLTISTATVGET

-377 TESVNGTIATN
+377 TESINGTISTN

-422 PYWNSLIGSKLGDIC
+422 PYWNSLIGSKLSGIC
-437 AYFKDAKVFISVP
+437 SYFKDAKVFISVP
-450 TATTGN
+450 TSSIGN
-456 NRTIILDTEKN
+456 NRTIIFDTEKN

-493 YVPLSGNK
+493 YVPIFGNK

-525 IALSKEWKDFVKVRK
+525 ISVSKEWKDFVKVQRV
-540 LYVKLGNPRGTINLE
+540 YIKLGNPRGTINLE
-555 ASGTRKNKGFATV
+555 VSGSQKSKGFSTV

-574 PTSSQT
+574 PSSSQT
-580 GMGFDLMGYF
+580 GMGFDLMGDF
-590 LMGDSEGVPDTYSDS
+590 LMGDTDGVPDTFSDS
-605 ADIRYLKINKKI
+605 ADIRYLKVNKKV
-617 RDIKIKVTSNTY
+617 RDVKIKVTSNTV
-629 DTDYVIHGF
+629 DSDYVIHGF
-638 IISGKPVSVRDPN
+638 IITGKPVSTRSPN
-651 SWKLYAI
+651 TWKL
-658 IY
+658 

>member
-7 RGRKPGKMELKINDS
+7 SRKRTAKLSLKIDSS

-31 EARISTSEVVN
+31 EARISSTEVVN

-61 YYGADYGATPDGSC
+61 YFGADYGATPDGST
-75 EFLKG
+75 EFLKS
-80 DKTTE
+80 DQTTE
-85 LVTVA
+85 LITVA

-97 TDGGSITEIM
+97 TNGGSITEVT

-115 PCYFMQI
+115 TCYFMQI
-122 AGYLY
+122 AGFLY
-127 IANGIDPLS
+127 IANGTDPLA
-136 RYDGTS
+136 RYDGST
-142 LITYTEINAPTGLS
+142 LTTYTEINAPTGLT
-156 GTAVSTIS
+156 GTATSSIS
-164 ATSGIA
+164 AVSGIS
-170 IYAVVTA
+170 IYGIVTA
-177 LNSVGQTVGSTEA
+177 LNSVGETIGSSEIQVYV
-190 NVHVSKIRDQWDANN
+190 NKIRDQWISTTDK
-205 DSITWTWNAVSGA
+205 ITWSWTAVSGA

-227 TEGYEELLTSVTG
+227 TQGYEELLTSVTG
-240 TSFKDNGS
+240 TSFTDDGT
-248 IATNPYISVPL
+248 IATNPYIAVPL
-259 DNTTAAPRFKSMV
+259 DNTTAAPKFKSMV

-282 NPNSPYTV
+282 NPSSPYTV

-319 LPVKVVHYQS
+319 TPVKVVHYQS

-347 AVWQLTISTATVGDT
+347 AVWQLTISTATVGET

-377 TESVNGTIATN
+377 TESINGTIATN

-398 WFNLGPQQNF
+398 WYNLGPQQNF

-422 PYWNSLIGSKLGDIC
+422 PYWNSLIGSKLSGIC
-437 AYFKDAKVFISVP
+437 SYFKDAKVFISVP
-450 TATTGN
+450 TSTSGN
-456 NRTIILDTEKN
+456 NRTIIFDTEKN

-493 YVPLSGNK
+493 YVPILGNK

-525 IALSKEWKDFVKVRK
+525 ISVSKEWKDFVKVQRV
-540 LYVKLGNPRGTINLE
+540 YIKLGNPRGTINLE
-555 ASGTRKNKGFATV
+555 VSGSQKSKGFSTV

-574 PTSSQT
+574 PSSSQT
-580 GMGFDLMGYF
+580 GMGFDLMGDF
-590 LMGDSEGVPDTYSDS
+590 LMGDTDGVPDTFSDS
-605 ADIRYLKINKKI
+605 ADIRYLKVNKKV
-617 RDIKIKVTSNTY
+617 RDVKIKVTSNTV
-629 DTDYVIHGF
+629 DSDYVIHGF
-638 IISGKPVSVRDPN
+638 IITGKPVSTRSPN
-651 SWKLYAI
+651 TWKL
-658 IY
+658 